1 MDPNHI
7 RPTRGKARGRP
18 PPLPPHF
25 QNPSG
30 QLIRAPQSA
39 IQSTFPPPTQSV
51 QYPMQPGP
59 SIPHTSSQL
68 PPRPTATVAQ
78 RVPRPPLGS
87 KPVRN
92 LLEN

>member
-18 PPLPPHF
+18 PPLPPNF

-30 QLIRAPQSA
+30 QLVRAPQSA
-39 IQSTFPPPTQSV
+39 VQSTFPPPTQTV
-51 QYPMQPGP
+51 QYSMQPG
-59 SIPHTSSQL
+59 SSMPHTSSQR
-68 PPRPTATVAQ
+68 PPRLTATVAQ
-78 RVPRPPLGS
+78 RVLRPSLGI

-92 LLEN
+92 LLED